1 MRYTVKVTRNG
12 QITIP
17 KEFRD
22 QLNLK
27 IGSELTMKLDEGDT
41 TIQMAKLPD
50 MQSWNELLRDVP
62 ILFPEKSN
70 KGDDRHGE

>member
-41 TIQMAKLPD
+41 IIQMEKLPD
-50 MQSWNELLRDVP
+50 MQSWSELLRDVP
-62 ILFPEKSN
+62 ILFPEKSH
-70 KGDDRHGE
+70 KGDDSHGE

>member
-41 TIQMAKLPD
+41 TIQMEKLPD
-50 MQSWNELLRDVP
+50 MQSWSELLRDVP

-70 KGDDRHGE
+70 KGDDGHGE